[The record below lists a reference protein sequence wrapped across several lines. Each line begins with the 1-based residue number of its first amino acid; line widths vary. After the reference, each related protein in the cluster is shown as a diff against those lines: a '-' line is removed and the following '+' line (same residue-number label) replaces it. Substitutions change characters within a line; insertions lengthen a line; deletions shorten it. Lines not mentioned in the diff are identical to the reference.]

1 LPGLLETDEERDEVE
16 EDVVLAGDLAGV
28 KQFQQ
33 EVLKAV
39 RLALVDQPV
48 TGPGVPD

>member
-1 LPGLLETDEERDEVE
+1 ME

-28 KQFQQ
+28 DQLQQ
-33 EVLKAV
+33 EVLKAMC
-39 RLALVDQPV
+39 LALVDQPV